1 MKRNPLFNPAYVM
14 KKVFKDEC
22 IKNIYT
28 NLDLIEHLHP
38 SFDVAALHLEQ
49 SICRLSLGS
58 DFLLANHG
66 KNVMTKHPD
75 LLRLSES
82 AMEIYA
88 LFCSLSRASRAYCI
102 GLRHADYDRLLTTC
116 VAHTTSER
124 VLYLM
129 TEVEKGEIYAYD
141 THFDKVAEQLFFCKE
156 YFAEHPLTRN
166 F

>member
-1 MKRNPLFNPAYVM
+1 MR
-14 KKVFKDEC
+14 KVFKGEGMR
-22 IKNIYT
+22 NIQT
-28 NLDLIEHLHP
+28 RLDLIEHLHP

-49 SICRLSLGS
+49 AICRLRLGS
-58 DFLLANHG
+58 DILLANHG
-66 KNVMTKHPD
+66 NNVMSKHPD
-75 LLRLSES
+75 VLRLSES

-102 GLRHADYDRLLTTC
+102 GLRHADYDRLVATC
-116 VAHTTSER
+116 VAHTTSEK

-129 TEVEKGEIYAYD
+129 TEIEKGEIFSYD

-156 YFAEHPLTRN
+156 YFAEHPLARN